1 MPARRGSGSRQGDVM
16 PDLASVFSELK
27 ALMSPY
33 AARLDVK
40 TDSDTELYLDTRHR
54 QKNGRALFFGA
65 VQVKKGFVSFH
76 LMPVYVQ
83 PALLEGISPALAG
96 YIRDWGWSGGWREF
110 TAAAISLAVKGL
122 VLFDDQGQHPLPRA
136 DKLTQAR
143 LLIRHLATLLD

>member
-1 MPARRGSGSRQGDVM
+1 M

-83 PALLEGISPALAG
+83 PALLEGVGQGTDDVLLADQFGKGFRPPLAG
-96 YIRDWGWSGGWREF
+96 QDLVTHGRILSEAPAALGPNRGRSGEPDAG
-110 TAAAISLAVKGL
+110 
-122 VLFDDQGQHPLPRA
+122 
-136 DKLTQAR
+136 
-143 LLIRHLATLLD
+143 